1 MQSLLEDLREMAA
14 SREDLAAERDADSR
28 TIRELSSQVQEY
40 KRKYEAAKT
49 ELRGLKG
56 NRFALEMMSCAETH
70 FGISATSQLYVQQP
84 PSISKQD
91 QLPISERGGIV
102 DVHITEFQSA
112 IDTMLMAGR

>member
-14 SREDLAAERDADSR
+14 TREDMAAEKDADSQ

-56 NRFALEMMSCAETH
+56 
-70 FGISATSQLYVQQP
+70 
-84 PSISKQD
+84 
-91 QLPISERGGIV
+91 
-102 DVHITEFQSA
+102 QSTR
-112 IDTMLMAGR
+112 I